1 MLPDAGAGVTRERVA
16 IELAAHGGS
25 IVEVRRENG
34 RWAVVRDG
42 RYNRRITAGGTAMAL
57 TGPAAG
63 HDRLKTS
70 ADRSGRRCIGT
81 FNNCAGGITPWGT
94 YLMAEEHFTGYFSGP
109 LDRSEAC
116 SVGQEGVRTFQ
127 QRWSRHT

>member
-1 MLPDAGAGVTRERVA
+1 MFPDAGTGVSEERVA

-42 RYNRRITAGGTAMAL
+42 RYNRRITAGGTAMEL

-81 FNNCAGGITPWGT
+81 FNNCAGGIP
-94 YLMAEEHFTGYFSGP
+94 P
-109 LDRSEAC
+109 DRKSTRLN
-116 SVGQEGVRTFQ
+116 S
-127 QRWSRHT
+127 SH